1 MTGGRAASRMAHPHL
16 IAIAG
21 ASGSGK
27 TTLAERAAAAL
38 PEAAMLPLDAYYR
51 DRPDATAEEL
61 EAVDYDA
68 PEAIDAALLERHLLR
83 LRAGRGIER
92 PTYDFRTHRRTRD
105 TRRIQPGRYLIVEG
119 LLALH
124 WPGLRTLYDTTA
136 FIRIDEATALARR
149 MARDTRR
156 RARSP
161 ISVRRQWQTTV
172 WPSYCRYVEPTRQ
185 FAGLTLD
192 GAAPVEVS
200 LAALLAHVGAQRGRP
215 ESDH

>member
-1 MTGGRAASRMAHPHL
+1 MTGGRAASRMTHPHL

-27 TTLAERAAAAL
+27 TTLAERVVAAL
-38 PEAAMLPLDAYYR
+38 PAAAVLPLDAYYR

-61 EAVDYDA
+61 EAVNYDA
-68 PEAIDAALLERHLLR
+68 PEALDAALLETHLRR
-83 LRAGRGIER
+83 LRAGRSIER

-105 TRRIQPGRYLIVEG
+105 ARTIHSGRYLIVEG
-119 LLALH
+119 LLALY
-124 WPGLRTLYDTTA
+124 WPGLRTLYDTTV
-136 FIRIDEATALARR
+136 FIRIEEATALARR
-149 MARDTRR
+149 TARDTRL

-161 ISVRRQWQTTV
+161 ISVRRQWKTTV
-172 WPSYCRYVEPTRQ
+172 WPSFRRYVEQTRQ

-192 GAAPVEVS
+192 GAAPVEAS

-215 ESDH
+215 PT